1 VSVIISGEHHLDDS
15 SDAGVELVAE
25 EVADRLIAGLSALRS
40 PLRCHARAVL
50 LRRVFDLPATARCV
64 AGPRHDELL
73 AELSGDRWAVQRAL
87 ARPWDA
93 GGLRT
98 LFPWPPTDRLRL
110 AGRPP
115 AVAEALARAGLTPR
129 PSPGRERAREIRV
142 ACGDVLGNRRLG
154 VQVGRAMVDV
164 LRETVGPSEGPGR
177 DLSPRPLDELTAAQW
192 TWRRLARD
200 LPAELQDPEL
210 VWGEVVL
217 GPEVWSVLDVGAALL
232 AA

>member
-25 EVADRLIAGLSALRS
+25 EVADRLIAGLSVLRS
-40 PLRCHARAVL
+40 ALRCHARAVL
-50 LRRVFDLPATARCV
+50 LRRVFGLPATARCV
-64 AGPRHDELL
+64 AGPQHDALL
-73 AELSGDRWAVQRAL
+73 VELSGDVWSAQRAL
-87 ARPWDA
+87 ARPRDA
-93 GGLRT
+93 GGLRA
-98 LFPWPPTDRLRL
+98 LFPWPSTDLLRI
-110 AGRPP
+110 AGLPP

-154 VQVGRAMVDV
+154 AQVGRAMVDV
-164 LRETVGPSEGPGR
+164 VGETVGPAEGPGR

-200 LPAELQDPEL
+200 LPPELSDPEL
-210 VWGEVVL
+210 VWAQVIL
-217 GPEVWSVLDVGAALL
+217 GPEVWSVLDMAAALL

>member
-40 PLRCHARAVL
+40 ALRCHARAVL

-64 AGPRHDELL
+64 AGPRHDAQLS
-73 AELSGDRWAVQRAL
+73 ELSSDVWSAQRAL
-87 ARPWDA
+87 ARPRRA
-93 GGLRT
+93 GGLRA
-98 LFPWPPTDRLRL
+98 LFPWPPTDLLRL
-110 AGRPP
+110 ASLPP

-129 PSPGRERAREIRV
+129 PQLGEMRRATIRATCV
-142 ACGDVLGNRRLG
+142 GVLGNRRLG

-164 LRETVGPSEGPGR
+164 LRETVGPAEGPGR

-200 LPAELQDPEL
+200 LPPELRDPEL